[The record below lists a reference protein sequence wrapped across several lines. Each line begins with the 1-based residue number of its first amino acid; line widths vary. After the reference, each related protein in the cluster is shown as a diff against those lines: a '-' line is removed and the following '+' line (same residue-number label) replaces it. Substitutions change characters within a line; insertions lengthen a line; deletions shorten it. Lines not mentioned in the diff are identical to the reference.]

1 MARVVVTGGAGFLG
15 SHLCDALVE
24 RGDEVVCIDDL
35 STGRH
40 RNIEHLSGHPLFTF
54 VLHDVTAP
62 LGVSGEVDALMHL
75 ASPASPADFQ
85 RLPIEILEVG
95 STGTH
100 NMLRLALAKGAR
112 FFLASTSEVYGDPAV
127 HPQPES
133 YCGNV
138 DPIGARSAYDE
149 AKRFAEALA
158 MAYHR
163 VHGVEVR
170 IARIFNT
177 YGPRM
182 RPDDGRVVSNLLT
195 QALRGDPL
203 TVHGDGSQTRSFCY
217 VDDQVRGQLTL
228 LDSDIVGPVNVGTDQ
243 EVAVLDLAELVLRV
257 TGSQSGIEY
266 RPLPQG
272 DPVRRRP
279 ELTRARDELGWSP
292 RVDLQAGLV
301 RTAEWF
307 CRHGFG

>member
-133 YCGNV
+133 YFGNV

-292 RVDLQAGLV
+292 RVELQAGLV